1 MGIPA
6 LDLRDTLL
14 MSIQSLLHGIDQ
26 LSKSVGHAF
35 AWCIVILTLGTSYE
49 VFVRY
54 ALSDPTDWAFDMSY
68 ILYGALFMMSGAYAL
83 SRGAHVRGDMFY
95 RKMPPRVQGGLDL
108 VLYVL
113 FFYPGVIALMYSGWG
128 YAMDSMRINEVS
140 VNSPIGVPIWQ
151 LKMIIPA
158 AGALLALQGVAEM
171 LRCIVCLRTGAWPQ
185 RLHDV
190 EEMETAI
197 LHQVQDEKRLGF
209 EASMP
214 TPSADYRPTTDTSG
228 DGK

>member
-1 MGIPA
+1 
-6 LDLRDTLL
+6 

-54 ALSDPTDWAFDMSY
+54 VLGDPTDWAFDMSY
-68 ILYGALFMMSGAYAL
+68 ILYGALFLMSGAYAL
-83 SRGAHVRGDMFY
+83 SRNAHVRGDMFY
-95 RKMPPRVQGGLDL
+95 RKLPPRVQGSLEL
-108 VLYVL
+108 VLYVI

-151 LKMIIPA
+151 LKLVIPA
-158 AGALLALQGVAEM
+158 AGALLALQGIAEM
-171 LRCIVCLRTGAWPQ
+171 LRCVVCIRSGEWPA

-190 EEMETAI
+190 EELETAI
-197 LHQVQDEKRLGF
+197 LHQVQDEQRLGY

-214 TPSADYRPTTDTSG
+214 APSSGYRPTTDTSG